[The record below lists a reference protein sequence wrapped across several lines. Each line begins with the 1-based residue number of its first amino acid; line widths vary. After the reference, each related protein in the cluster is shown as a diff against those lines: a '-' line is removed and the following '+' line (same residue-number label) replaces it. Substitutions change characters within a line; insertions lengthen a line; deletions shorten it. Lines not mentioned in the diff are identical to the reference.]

1 MGYPSS
7 PDAFFEK
14 FTGQARDPE
23 TANVNSMTG
32 LDWMR
37 ARYYSS
43 SQGRFQSVD
52 PANAGA
58 MVGDPQSWNGYAY
71 VGNNPLNYRDP
82 SGTIGLA
89 ATTIGAA
96 TGNPIGVAVGLGV
109 DVFCA
114 FFCGKLFGGSPSLPA
129 PKITGNGPEVWSERA
144 PISGGGVNTG
154 GVYGGGCGANGIC
167 SFQTSMGGMAGLETE
182 WWRIINRIESYF
194 AFKRTDCSEQVLKNQ
209 LGTFVGGKAVP
220 FMSYFTLKDDWQEFT
235 ISAGEAGLLNW
246 DQRIS

>member
-7 PDAFFEK
+7 PDAFLEK

-58 MVGDPQSWNGYAY
+58 SVGDPQSWNGYAY

-82 SGTIGLA
+82 SGTILE

-96 TGNPIGVAVGLGV
+96 TGNPIGVAVG
-109 DVFCA
+109 
-114 FFCGKLFGGSPSLPA
+114 
-129 PKITGNGPEVWSERA
+129 
-144 PISGGGVNTG
+144 
-154 GVYGGGCGANGIC
+154 
-167 SFQTSMGGMAGLETE
+167 
-182 WWRIINRIESYF
+182 
-194 AFKRTDCSEQVLKNQ
+194 
-209 LGTFVGGKAVP
+209 
-220 FMSYFTLKDDWQEFT
+220 
-235 ISAGEAGLLNW
+235 
-246 DQRIS
+246 